1 MNDKLE
7 QMLLKEL
14 TRDARASYREL
25 AKKLGVSTGTVIAK
39 TRELEKRG
47 VIRGYSAVLDHEKMG
62 YGLAVVMEIT
72 VSKGKL
78 VEMEKNIACQPN
90 VLAVYDVTG
99 QTDAVVVAK
108 FRSREELSR
117 FTKSMLALPFVERT
131 NTHFVLST
139 VKEDFRL
146 T

>member
-1 MNDKLE
+1 MNE
-7 QMLLKEL
+7 ETERMLLKEL
-14 TRDARASYREL
+14 VADCRASYREL

-39 TRELEKRG
+39 VRELEESG
-47 VIRGYSAVLDHEKMG
+47 VIRGYSAVLDHEKAG
-62 YGLAVVMEIT
+62 YGLTVVMEIT

-78 VEMEKNIACQPN
+78 VEMEKHIASRPN

-99 QTDAVVVAK
+99 QTDAVVIAK
-108 FRSREELSR
+108 FKSREELSR

-131 NTHFVLST
+131 NTHFVLSI